1 MSRELSDDTRR
12 LIRAALA
19 EEPTPDGAHRAQL
32 RRKVLARA
40 AAGTVVSLVGTSVAK
55 ASASSVL
62 SMAASGVGL
71 GFGVGLALVGAA
83 HFAFEPSAPAGI
95 AGSAAAQ
102 STRSAPARSIEHAAL
117 RAARPSALPPPAS
130 AEVLAGERVTA
141 PPASAPLSLSPR
153 APVSASS
160 IASSRTDS
168 GPLRAELDL
177 MARVQGA
184 LRDGDGARA
193 LELIAL
199 YDARHPSG
207 VLETERLAAEVFAAC
222 QIGDGARAR
231 RAAPRFLARD
241 SASALAAR
249 VKSSCASDP

>member
-1 MSRELSDDTRR
+1 MSRELSDDARH
-12 LIRAALA
+12 LIRTALA
-19 EEPTPDGAHRAQL
+19 EERTPDGAHRAQL

-40 AAGTVVSLVGTSVAK
+40 AAGTVASLVGTSVAK

-62 SMAASGVGL
+62 SMVASGVGL
-71 GFGVGLALVGAA
+71 GFGVGLVLVGAA
-83 HFAFEPSAPAGI
+83 HFAFEPSAPVGNAL
-95 AGSAAAQ
+95 SASAPSA
-102 STRSAPARSIEHAAL
+102 RSAPARNVESPA
-117 RAARPSALPPPAS
+117 PSATATVLSPPVS
-130 AEVLAGERVTA
+130 AEPSAGDRDSA
-141 PPASAPLSLSPR
+141 PPAPARSPLGTRAATSVASLP
-153 APVSASS
+153 
-160 IASSRTDS
+160 SSRVEN

-184 LRDGDGARA
+184 LRDGDGVSA

-199 YDARHPSG
+199 YDARHPGG

-222 QIGDGARAR
+222 QIGDRGRAR

-249 VKSSCASDP
+249 VKSSCASDQ